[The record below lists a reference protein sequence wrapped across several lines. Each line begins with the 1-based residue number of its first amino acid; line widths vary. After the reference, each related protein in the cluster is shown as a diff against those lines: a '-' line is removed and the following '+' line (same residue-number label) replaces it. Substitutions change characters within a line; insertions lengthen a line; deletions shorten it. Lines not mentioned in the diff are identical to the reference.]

1 MACKLE
7 KKSMSMTKPV
17 LDISQLERHYQMGDT
32 TVKALAGLDLK
43 VEQGD
48 FIMIV
53 GGSGSGKST
62 LMHLIGLLDLPTQG
76 KFVVNGQDTSKLDDS
91 SLSMT
96 RNRHIGFIFQQFN
109 LLSNIS
115 VIQNIALPLSYRG
128 VPKEKR
134 LIQARKYACMIGLS
148 ERLNHTPAE
157 LSGGQMQRVAIAR
170 ALASEPNILL
180 ADEPTGNLDSNTSA
194 EIMDILY
201 NLNAKG
207 HTIIMVTHD
216 IHLANQGTRK
226 VTIKDG
232 KILSDEPGVRMIEN
246 HENQSPY
253 NPNQEVNPGL
263 SFRDLLRIGIREGL
277 LAHKMRTFLTMLG
290 IIIGVSSVIAMSSFS
305 LGSKQKQA
313 NQIRALGANLVK
325 IVDKGLEAEKLSE
338 ARKSGSIGLNQAD
351 ILAIRQNIEGIQ
363 AIATVRSVK
372 MNILNESIPLNGR
385 ILGVGGDYLLVNN
398 LTLEIGRNFDYLDQ
412 AKSEAVIVVGSR
424 IASSFR
430 KPQSAL
436 GKTLVLGGT
445 PYQIIGIL
453 KDKNLD
459 WNELEA
465 TSQADPNYD
474 ILMPLNT
481 LKTRT
486 TNKEM
491 RSDFDE
497 IQLQLKDEED
507 WIRVGKDLKRILAI
521 THNLVEDYDLLIPM
535 ELLKQK
541 QQSQKLLDV
550 LTFCISTI
558 SILVGGIGIM
568 NIMLASVTERIR
580 EIGIRRAVGATKKDI
595 LLQFLTES
603 VTISVA
609 GGILGILLSV
619 IGIVFICSLL
629 DLPIVFSKILF
640 IISAGAST
648 IIGLIFGIY
657 PAWTAADKNP
667 VEALRNE

>member
-1 MACKLE
+1 
-7 KKSMSMTKPV
+7 MSMTKPV
-17 LDISQLERHYQMGDT
+17 LDISRLERHYQMGDT

-62 LMHLIGLLDLPTQG
+62 LMHLIGLLDLPTLG

-109 LLSNIS
+109 LLPNIS

-148 ERLNHTPAE
+148 ERLNHTPVE

-648 IIGLIFGIY
+648 VIGLIFGIY

>member
-1 MACKLE
+1 
-7 KKSMSMTKPV
+7 MSMTKPV
-17 LDISQLERHYQMGDT
+17 LDISRLERHYQMGDT

-62 LMHLIGLLDLPTQG
+62 LMHLIGLLDLPTLG
-76 KFVVNGQDTSKLDDS
+76 NFVVNGQDTSKLDDS

-109 LLSNIS
+109 LLPNIS

-148 ERLNHTPAE
+148 ERLNHTPVE

-648 IIGLIFGIY
+648 VIGLIFGIY

>member
-1 MACKLE
+1 
-7 KKSMSMTKPV
+7 MSMTKPV

-436 GKTLVLGGT
+436 GNTLVLGGT

-558 SILVGGIGIM
+558 SIFVGGIGIM

-648 IIGLIFGIY
+648 VIGLIFGIY

>member
-1 MACKLE
+1 
-7 KKSMSMTKPV
+7 MSMTKPV

>member
-1 MACKLE
+1 
-7 KKSMSMTKPV
+7 MSMTKPV
-17 LDISQLERHYQMGDT
+17 LDISRLERHYQMGDT

-62 LMHLIGLLDLPTQG
+62 LMHLIGLLDLPTLG
-76 KFVVNGQDTSKLDDS
+76 NFVVNGQDTSKLDDS

-109 LLSNIS
+109 LLPNIS

-148 ERLNHTPAE
+148 ERLNHTPVE

-351 ILAIRQNIEGIQ
+351 ILAIRQNIKGIQ

-648 IIGLIFGIY
+648 VIGLIFGIY

>member
-1 MACKLE
+1 
-7 KKSMSMTKPV
+7 MSMTKTV
-17 LDISQLERHYQMGDT
+17 LDISRLERHYQMGDT

-62 LMHLIGLLDLPTQG
+62 LMHLIGLLDLPTLG
-76 KFVVNGQDTSKLDDS
+76 NFVVNGQDTSKLDDS

-109 LLSNIS
+109 LLPNIS

-148 ERLNHTPAE
+148 ERLNHTPVE

-351 ILAIRQNIEGIQ
+351 ILAIRQNIEGIK

-436 GKTLVLGGT
+436 GNTLVLGGT

-648 IIGLIFGIY
+648 VIGLIFGIY

>member
-1 MACKLE
+1 
-7 KKSMSMTKPV
+7 MSMTKPV

-436 GKTLVLGGT
+436 GNTLVLGGT

-507 WIRVGKDLKRILAI
+507 WILVGKDLKRILAI

-558 SILVGGIGIM
+558 SIFVGGIGIM

-648 IIGLIFGIY
+648 VIGLIFGIY

>member
-1 MACKLE
+1 
-7 KKSMSMTKPV
+7 MSMTKPV

-351 ILAIRQNIEGIQ
+351 ILAIRQNIEGIK

-436 GKTLVLGGT
+436 GNTLVLGGT

-558 SILVGGIGIM
+558 SIFVGGIGIM

-648 IIGLIFGIY
+648 VIGLIFGIY